1 MDVLKHYFKL
11 DYIHFISYLLI
22 YHILNKNIFQEHNLC
37 KSTKIFQQSNT
48 YLIFNRQRPNIKI
61 ILL

>member
-37 KSTKIFQQSNT
+37 KSTKILST
-48 YLIFNRQRPNIKI
+48 IKYLPHIQ
-61 ILL
+61 